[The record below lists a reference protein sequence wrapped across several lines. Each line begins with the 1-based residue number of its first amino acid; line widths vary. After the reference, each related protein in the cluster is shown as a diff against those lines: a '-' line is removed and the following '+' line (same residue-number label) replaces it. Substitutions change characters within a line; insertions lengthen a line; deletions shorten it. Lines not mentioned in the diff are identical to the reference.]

1 MPRTHTVSPDQ
12 PFVPVLLGGDLG
24 TYSLARE
31 FHEAYGVTSVVVLG
45 VPNSL
50 VQDSAFIELRPYPQG
65 AGEQDM
71 VQHLV
76 ALGEELA
83 GDSGRPLLLLGSL
96 DGHVNRITQ
105 HRGLLEPTYTIPYP
119 DAATVAE
126 VALKDHFYGLC
137 ERLGIAHPQ
146 TRTVVAGQSDPKD
159 LADLA
164 RLTFPVIVKPSDSAA
179 WTQVSFPGK
188 KKVHRVESAEEL
200 ETLLG
205 RLQTADYSSPVIV
218 QEYIP
223 GGDENMRLCTFYA
236 ERVDGRTQVTVAGY
250 GEVVLEDHSPMMLGN
265 SVAIVTSV
273 DEDVVRAGT
282 ALLEEIGWEGF
293 AMIDAK
299 LDPRDG
305 TVKFFEMNPRLGR
318 NHYYLTAA
326 GFNPV
331 RMYVER
337 WVGRE
342 DLAPDTALVPA
353 DRFRSMPEGTQVLD
367 HEVLYT
373 TVPHALL
380 RRHLHG
386 STGQKARRLMR
397 ARRTVNPLYYGAERH
412 PKRWA
417 YIAASMAN
425 HWRKFRAFPPPRG

>member
-1 MPRTHTVSPDQ
+1 MPRTASTVSPDQ

-45 VPNSL
+45 VPNGL

-71 VQHLV
+71 VQHLI
-76 ALGEELA
+76 ALGADLG

-105 HRGLLEPTYTIPYP
+105 HRALLEPTYTIPYP

-126 VALKDHFYGLC
+126 VALKDHFYSLC

-146 TRTVVAGQSDPKD
+146 TQAVVAGRTGHAELS
-159 LADLA
+159 
-164 RLTFPVIVKPSDSAA
+164 RLTFPVILKPSDSAA
-179 WTQVSFPGK
+179 WTQVSFAGK
-188 KKVHRVESAEEL
+188 KKVHRVESAQEL
-200 ETLLG
+200 QALLDL
-205 RLQTADYSSPVIV
+205 LQAADYTSPVII
-218 QEYIP
+218 QEHIP

-236 ERVDGRTQVTVAGY
+236 ERVGGRTQVTVAGY

-265 SVAIVTSV
+265 SVAIVTAV

-282 ALLEEIGWEGF
+282 ALLKEIGWVGF

-305 TVKFFEMNPRLGR
+305 TVKLFEMNPRLGR

-337 WVGRE
+337 WMGRT
-342 DLAPDTALVPA
+342 DLAPPLELVPA
-353 DRFRSMPEGTQVLD
+353 EVFRSAQDGTQVLD

-373 TVPHALL
+373 TVPNTLL

-386 STGQKARRLMR
+386 STGEKARRLMKD
-397 ARRTVNPLYYGAERH
+397 RRTVNPLYSRAEKH
-412 PKRWA
+412 PRRWA

-425 HWRKFRAFPPPRG
+425 HWRKFRAFPPLRG